1 MGTKVVSVVIPV
13 LNEEEGL
20 QRVLDEIP
28 KEELEKIG
36 YKCEIIVVD
45 GGSTDRTR
53 EIAHNNGTKV
63 IVEPR
68 RGYGRA
74 YRTGFLHASG
84 DVIVTLDGDHSYPA
98 SLIPRL
104 VKLLDAWKLDF
115 ISADRLRN
123 FSRGSFPLINYVG
136 NKMLTYIAKLLF
148 RVNIND
154 SQSGMWVFRRSIL
167 SEMDLFGEGM
177 EFSEEIK
184 VLAFRFFRAMEVPIP
199 YRRRVGKRKLSIIID
214 GVKNTLYLFALKWR
228 VDRLSA
234 DGRKPFS

>member
-1 MGTKVVSVVIPV
+1 METKVVSVVIPT

-20 QRVLDEIP
+20 QKVLDEIP

-45 GGSTDRTR
+45 GGSIDRTR

-98 SLIPRL
+98 SLVPRL

-123 FSRGSFPLINYVG
+123 FSRGSFPIINYVG
-136 NKMLTYIAKLLF
+136 NKMLTYMAKLLF

-154 SQSGMWVFRRSIL
+154 SQSGMWVFKRSIL
-167 SEMDLFGEGM
+167 REMDLFAEGM

-199 YRRRVGKRKLSIIID
+199 YRRRVGKRKLSIITD
-214 GVKNTLYLFALKWR
+214 GIKNALYLFALKWR
-228 VDRLSA
+228 VDRLLA
-234 DGRKPFS
+234 NGRKLFS